1 MTEVTVTVAILTVV
15 ILTVLILTVVTVTV
29 VTKGSRKK
37 TAAATQ
43 QLGSSAGKTNS
54 SSSSAEQGTDIV
66 ASKLNV
72 SLVYLCLQVCSICAT
87 TSTSCRALASW
98 GHWP

>member
-43 QLGSSAGKTNS
+43 LNR
-54 SSSSAEQGTDIV
+54 EQIL
-66 ASKLNV
+66 SHLN
-72 SLVYLCLQVCSICAT
+72 
-87 TSTSCRALASW
+87 
-98 GHWP
+98 